1 MGTSLEMATIIANV
15 YYGHQSARISNF
27 NRIRNLIRRKYEDL
41 ESNIPEDKKEDKYYI
56 NRYIDKNLEFL
67 LEKIINDK
75 GKLNEQEQN
84 FIDEFVKIA
93 KETKILETRCLK
105 MMDIFLETEPIWK
118 WLTKIKGISR
128 VLAINLIRNFGYCES
143 ANYPSSIYKY
153 AGLDVVEGTARRRK
167 RGEKLTYSARAKTV
181 SWLIADSFLKHR
193 VEPYRNLYDTEKAR
207 LQTLKFKEGELKSK
221 YKGYKESDT
230 QLSKGHIHNR
240 CMRRMSKRFLIHYLI
255 VARKMKGLKVERT
268 YVEEIL
274 GHTHIDKPPFTEGLF
289 INNK

>member
-1 MGTSLEMATIIANV
+1 MVRNSLEMATIIANV

-41 ESNIPEDKKEDKYYI
+41 ESNIPEDKKEDKVYI

-67 LEKIINDK
+67 LEKIIRNK

-84 FIDEFVKIA
+84 FIAEFAKIA
-93 KETKILETRCLK
+93 KETKALETRCLK

-118 WLTKIKGISR
+118 WLSQIKGISK
-128 VLAINLIRNFGYCES
+128 VLAINLIRCFGYCEN
-143 ANYPSSIYKY
+143 ANYPSSIWKY
-153 AGLDVVEGTARRRK
+153 AGLDVVEGVARRRK
-167 RGEKLTYSARAKTV
+167 RGEVAFNVRAKTV

-193 VEPYRNLYDTEKAR
+193 VEPYRNLYDVEKAR

-221 YKGYKESDT
+221 YKGYKEEDT

-240 CMRRMSKRFLIHYLI
+240 CMRKMSKRFLIHYLI
-255 VARKMKGLKVERT
+255 VARKMKSLPVKRT

-274 GHTHIDKPPFTEGLF
+274 GHTHIDEPPFTEGLF
-289 INNK
+289 